1 YTTFHEHPSPHLCW
15 WTGPLTSRLSRN
27 STIMS
32 RPRRRRIPM
41 ARVSGPA
48 RPGSMPSA
56 FRWPSASASSAR
68 QLAAGTIVSLR
79 HIPDGEGP
87 RERIGIRRDDD
98 CVVYIC
104 WSKRILVLRQE
115 LEADGWLRRQLALLG
130 ACWCAAGVS
139 AFAPCARATASRFI

>member
-1 YTTFHEHPSPHLCW
+1 
-15 WTGPLTSRLSRN
+15 
-27 STIMS
+27 
-32 RPRRRRIPM
+32 
-41 ARVSGPA
+41 
-48 RPGSMPSA
+48 MPSA

-79 HIPDGEGP
+79 HIPDGDGP
-87 RERIGIRRDDD
+87 RERIGIRRDDG

-139 AFAPCARATASRFI
+139 AFAPCARATASRFIRRWLGRTGR